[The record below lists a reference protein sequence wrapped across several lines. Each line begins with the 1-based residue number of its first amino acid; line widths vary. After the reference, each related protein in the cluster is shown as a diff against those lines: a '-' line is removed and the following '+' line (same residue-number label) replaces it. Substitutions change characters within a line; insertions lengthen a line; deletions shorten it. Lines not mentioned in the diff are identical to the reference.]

1 MEVAKMILV
10 GGAEARLTTFQT
22 HLSRGPRWP
31 PAVRDAST
39 IMSSVGILGKPK
51 SH

>member
-22 HLSRGPRWP
+22 RLNRAGAQGGPGQSETHQPSCPQW
-31 PAVRDAST
+31 AS
-39 IMSSVGILGKPK
+39 
-51 SH
+51 

>member
-22 HLSRGPRWP
+22 HLNRAGAQGGPGQSETHQPSCPQW
-31 PAVRDAST
+31 AS
-39 IMSSVGILGKPK
+39 
-51 SH
+51 